1 MAKQKKVNEF
11 MGKLENT
18 TPAPKRSNN
27 EKLNLSD
34 ILGRPINYTY
44 YKSNNTYPG
53 EKYLLVG
60 TSYNVEINSTKA
72 LKTRINAIA
81 TLLSSH
87 NSLPVSKALKN
98 PQFYDTLSHFERDW
112 LDRTKETTMITKAY
126 TENGNVV
133 PEAFAV
139 WRLIL
144 SPVKAVGQRS

>member
-1 MAKQKKVNEF
+1 MAKQKKMDEF

-18 TPAPKRSNN
+18 TPSPKRSNN
-27 EKLNLSD
+27 ERLNLSD

-44 YKSNNTYPG
+44 YKANNTYPG

-72 LKTRINAIA
+72 LKTRINAID
-81 TLLSSH
+81 TLLSTH
-87 NSLPVSKALKN
+87 NSIPVSKALKN
-98 PQFYDTLSHFERDW
+98 PQFYETLSHFERDW
-112 LDRTKETTMITKAY
+112 LVRTKETTTITKAY
-126 TENGNVV
+126 TQSGKVI

-144 SPVKAVGQRS
+144 SPVKAIGQKS